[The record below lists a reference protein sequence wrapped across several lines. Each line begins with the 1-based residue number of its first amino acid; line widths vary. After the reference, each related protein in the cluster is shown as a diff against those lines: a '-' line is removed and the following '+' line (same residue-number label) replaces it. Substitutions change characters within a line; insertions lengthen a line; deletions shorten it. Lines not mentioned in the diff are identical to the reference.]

1 MTRFLEHFLGFDMTG
16 NWYGFWSGFGSDL
29 SEFAIFAALIAMI
42 RKHVC
47 HVKGCWRIGR
57 LPIEGTPWIVCRK
70 HHPDPAPTAEQTLG
84 AGPNR

>member
-1 MTRFLEHFLGFDMTG
+1 MSWLEHFLGFDMSG

-29 SEFAIFAALIAMI
+29 GELAIVGALVAMV

-57 LPIEGTPWIVCRK
+57 LPIEGTSWIVCRK
-70 HHPDPAPTAEQTLG
+70 HHPDDAPTAAEALQGG
-84 AGPNR
+84 AN